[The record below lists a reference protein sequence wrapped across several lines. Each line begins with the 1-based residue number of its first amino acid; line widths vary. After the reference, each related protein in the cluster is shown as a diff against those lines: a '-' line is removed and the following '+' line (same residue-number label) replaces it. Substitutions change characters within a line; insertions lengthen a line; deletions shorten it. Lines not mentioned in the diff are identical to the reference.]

1 MELQVVQG
9 HLSFVVSPLVQL
21 LIVTE
26 SIFVVV
32 VMLLLV
38 LFMINWAHTGHGS

>member
-26 SIFVVV
+26 SIFV
-32 VMLLLV
+32 
-38 LFMINWAHTGHGS
+38 FTGLTGLTGGS